1 MHIHNEIHQD
11 RLLQRMSQTNLLLD
25 ECDCLAR
32 IQAFRAGL
40 RTIHDCVATVQ
51 LEGVIKSCDI
61 GVRAMNVDLW
71 NEIQKVC
78 Y

>member
-1 MHIHNEIHQD
+1 
-11 RLLQRMSQTNLLLD
+11 MSQTNLLLD
-25 ECDCLAR
+25 KCDCLAR

-61 GVRAMNVDLW
+61 GVRAMNDDL
-71 NEIQKVC
+71 
-78 Y
+78 